1 MEDSILNTVKNFLL
15 GTSSTDVFDAE
26 LIILINASFSALY
39 QFGVS
44 KDNKPFK
51 ISGETEKWSDVISSD
66 DSYENAKEY
75 VCIDV
80 KIVFDPPTSSFV
92 LEALKEIRKE
102 CAWRIAATTDLK
114 EEKTGNE

>member
-39 QFGVS
+39 QMGIS
-44 KDNKPFK
+44 KENKPFK
-51 ISGETEKWSDVISSD
+51 ITGDTENWSDILNTEQN
-66 DSYENAKEY
+66 YENVKEY

-102 CAWRIAATTDLK
+102 TGWRITATTDLL
-114 EEKTGNE
+114 EGNES